1 MINKKFAINNGKDN
15 VALATVNVNFNGE
28 EKEIIPAFTQY
39 SIKRKDFSKKQI
51 FEIVDKAK
59 ILPTIFNFTHTQ
71 PFREDN
77 VKLVD
82 FNGVEIPRELDN
94 FVLVYLD
101 TANTI
106 NLFDILDT
114 PLNAKVLECGSVA
127 EAYSFVVTT
136 AIFAQC
142 PTKDEWIG
150 LTVPTTKDNVLLQV
164 LEFSNNHKVNGTA
177 AQAYFGFSRS
187 IHDLQKAALAKES
200 PLLNEKCRSLE
211 EATQLYEAVTNSFGA
226 RYAAMTRYIRAIN
239 VSININSFD
248 EVITALENLPEEK
261 KVEIISA
268 KIEEKNQRIQAALSE
283 EITKF
288 KEGNAN

>member
-1 MINKKFAINNGKDN
+1 MFI
-15 VALATVNVNFNGE
+15 NGE
-28 EKEIIPAFTQY
+28 SKNIIPAFTQY

-51 FEIVDKAK
+51 LKNVDKAK

-71 PFREDN
+71 PFREEN

-82 FNGVEIPRELDN
+82 FNGIEIPRELDDT
-94 FVLVYLD
+94 VLVYLD

-106 NLFDILDT
+106 NLFSILDT

-127 EAYSFVVTT
+127 EAYSLVVTT

-150 LTVPTTKDNVLLQV
+150 LTVPTTNDNVLQQV
-164 LEFSNNHKVNGTA
+164 LEFSNSHKVNGTA

-187 IHDLQKAALAKES
+187 IHDLQKAALTKKS
-200 PLLNEKCRSLE
+200 PLLNENCRSFE

-248 EVITALENLPEEK
+248 EVIVALGNLPEEK
-261 KVEIISA
+261 KIEIISA
-268 KIEEKNQRIQAALSE
+268 KIEEKNQHIQAALSE
-283 EITKF
+283 VITKL

>member
-1 MINKKFAINNGKDN
+1 MKRTNFAINNGKDN
-15 VALATVNVNFNGE
+15 VALATVNVNVNGE

-51 FEIVDKAK
+51 LKNVDKAK

-71 PFREDN
+71 PFREEN

-82 FNGVEIPRELDN
+82 FNGIEIPRELDDT
-94 FVLVYLD
+94 VLVYLD

-106 NLFDILDT
+106 NLFSILDT

-127 EAYSFVVTT
+127 DAYSLVVTT

-150 LTVPTTKDNVLLQV
+150 LTVPTTNDNVLQQV
-164 LEFSNNHKVNGTA
+164 LEFSNSHKVNGTA

-200 PLLNEKCRSLE
+200 PLLNENCRSFE

-248 EVITALENLPEEK
+248 EVIVALGNLPKEK

-268 KIEEKNQRIQAALSE
+268 KIEEKNQHIQAALSE
-283 EITKF
+283 VITKL

>member
-1 MINKKFAINNGKDN
+1 MKNKKFAINNGKDN

-28 EKEIIPAFTQY
+28 KKEIIPAFTQY

-51 FEIVDKAK
+51 FKNVDKAK

-71 PFREDN
+71 PFREDK

-94 FVLVYLD
+94 AVLVYLD

-106 NLFDILDT
+106 NLFGILDT

-150 LTVPTTKDNVLLQV
+150 LTVPTTNDNVLQRV

-200 PLLNEKCRSLE
+200 PLLNEKCRSFE

-248 EVITALENLPEEK
+248 EVITALENLPEKK

-288 KEGNAN
+288 KKGNAN

>member
-1 MINKKFAINNGKDN
+1 MINQKFAINNGKDN

-28 EKEIIPAFTQY
+28 EKKIIPAFTQY

-106 NLFDILDT
+106 NLFGILDT

-150 LTVPTTKDNVLLQV
+150 LTVPTTNDNVLQQV

-200 PLLNEKCRSLE
+200 PLLNEKCRSFE

-288 KEGNAN
+288 KKGNAN

>member
-1 MINKKFAINNGKDN
+1 MKRTNFAINNGKDN
-15 VALATVNVNFNGE
+15 VALATVNVNVNGE
-28 EKEIIPAFTQY
+28 EKDIIPAFTQY

-51 FEIVDKAK
+51 LKNVDKAK
-59 ILPTIFNFTHTQ
+59 ILPTIFNSTHTQ
-71 PFREDN
+71 PFREEN

-82 FNGVEIPRELDN
+82 FNGIEIPRELDDT
-94 FVLVYLD
+94 VLVYLD

-106 NLFDILDT
+106 NLFSILDT

-127 EAYSFVVTT
+127 DAYSLVVTT

-150 LTVPTTKDNVLLQV
+150 LTVPTTHDNVLQQV
-164 LEFSNNHKVNGTA
+164 LEFSNSHKVNGTA

-187 IHDLQKAALAKES
+187 IHDLQKAALTKES
-200 PLLNEKCRSLE
+200 PLLNENCRSFE
-211 EATQLYEAVTNSFGA
+211 EAIQLYEAVTNSFGA

-248 EVITALENLPEEK
+248 EVIVALGNLPEEK
-261 KVEIISA
+261 KIEIISA
-268 KIEEKNQRIQAALSE
+268 KIEEKNQHIQAALSE
-283 EITKF
+283 VITKL

>member
-1 MINKKFAINNGKDN
+1 MINKQFAINNGKDN

-28 EKEIIPAFTQY
+28 EKGIIPAFTQY

-106 NLFDILDT
+106 NLFGILDT

-150 LTVPTTKDNVLLQV
+150 LTVPTTNDNVLQQV

>member
-1 MINKKFAINNGKDN
+1 MKTTNFAINDGKEKI
-15 VALATVNVNFNGE
+15 ALATTDVFINGE
-28 EKEIIPAFTQY
+28 SKNIIPAFTQY

-51 FEIVDKAK
+51 LKNVDKAK

-71 PFREDN
+71 PFREEN

-82 FNGVEIPRELDN
+82 FNGIEIPRELDDT
-94 FVLVYLD
+94 VLVYLD

-106 NLFDILDT
+106 NLFSILDT

-127 EAYSFVVTT
+127 EAYSLVVTT

-150 LTVPTTKDNVLLQV
+150 LTVPTTNDNVLQQV
-164 LEFSNNHKVNGTA
+164 LEFSNSHKVNGTA

-187 IHDLQKAALAKES
+187 IHDLQKAALTKKS
-200 PLLNEKCRSLE
+200 PLLNENCRSFE
-211 EATQLYEAVTNSFGA
+211 EATQLYEAVTNNFGA

-248 EVITALENLPEEK
+248 EVIVALGNLPEEK
-261 KVEIISA
+261 KIEIISA
-268 KIEEKNQRIQAALSE
+268 KIEEKNQHIQAALSE
-283 EITKF
+283 VITKL

>member
-1 MINKKFAINNGKDN
+1 MKRTNFAINNGKDN
-15 VALATVNVNFNGE
+15 VALATVNVNVNGE
-28 EKEIIPAFTQY
+28 EKDIIPAFTQY

-51 FEIVDKAK
+51 LKNVDKAK

-71 PFREDN
+71 PFREEN

-82 FNGVEIPRELDN
+82 FNGIEIPRELDDT
-94 FVLVYLD
+94 VLVYLD

-106 NLFDILDT
+106 NLFSILDT

-127 EAYSFVVTT
+127 DAYSLVVTT

-150 LTVPTTKDNVLLQV
+150 LTVPTTHDNVLQQV
-164 LEFSNNHKVNGTA
+164 LEFSNSHKVNGTA

-187 IHDLQKAALAKES
+187 IHDLQKAALTKES
-200 PLLNEKCRSLE
+200 PLLNENCRSFE
-211 EATQLYEAVTNSFGA
+211 EAIQLYEAVTNSFGA

-248 EVITALENLPEEK
+248 EVIVALGNLPEEK
-261 KVEIISA
+261 KIEIISA
-268 KIEEKNQRIQAALSE
+268 KIEEKNQHIQAALSE
-283 EITKF
+283 VITKL

>member
-1 MINKKFAINNGKDN
+1 MRKKEIAINNGKDN
-15 VALATVNVNFNGE
+15 IALATVNVNINGE

-51 FEIVDKAK
+51 LKNVDKAK
-59 ILPTIFNFTHTQ
+59 ILPTIFNFTHTL
-71 PFREDN
+71 PFREEN

-82 FNGVEIPRELDN
+82 FNGIEIPRELDDT
-94 FVLVYLD
+94 VLVYLD

-106 NLFDILDT
+106 NLFSILDT

-127 EAYSFVVTT
+127 EAYSLVVTT

-150 LTVPTTKDNVLLQV
+150 LTVPTTNDNVLQQV
-164 LEFSNNHKVNGTA
+164 LEFSNSHKVNGTA

-187 IHDLQKAALAKES
+187 IHDLQKAALTKES
-200 PLLNEKCRSLE
+200 PLLNENCRSFE

-248 EVITALENLPEEK
+248 EVIVALGNLPEEK
-261 KVEIISA
+261 KIEIISA
-268 KIEEKNQRIQAALSE
+268 KIEEKNQHIQAALSE
-283 EITKF
+283 VITKL